1 VSRISVR
8 WLDDGQLKSG
18 DETSLETACVTG
30 PWCWVDVTDP
40 DDRSLG
46 LVAERFGLHPLETED
61 ILHKQHRPKLDLFPD
76 HLHVVWIAPQ
86 PRPGTAVDFAELDV
100 VIGKGH
106 LITAHLGTM
115 PAVDMETSD
124 GVENFSRG
132 PDWVLHGIIDRLVD
146 DVLPVVDSLG
156 ERLDDIEDVVVTNPD
171 PEKLVDLHSLRRQLV
186 EVHRVV
192 SPERDVLRSLA
203 RERSVISE
211 DAYRY
216 FLDVGDHLA
225 RVDDAIE
232 TYRDVAA
239 SVMDIY
245 LSAQSNRMNQIMKQL
260 TVVATIFM
268 PLTLISGIYGMNVS
282 VISKGGVGMWP
293 PPSLW
298 WSFWLVISAMVL
310 IALGMLWYFRRKEWW

>member
-1 VSRISVR
+1 VAVVRVS
-8 WLDDGQLKSG
+8 WLEDGQVMSG
-18 DETSLETACVTG
+18 DMAALDAACASG
-30 PWCWVDVTDP
+30 SWCWVDVTEP
-40 DDRSLG
+40 DEQTLG
-46 LVAERFGLHPLETED
+46 LVGQRFGLHPLEVED

-76 HLHVVWIAPQ
+76 RLHMVWIAPQ
-86 PRPGTAVDFAELDV
+86 LRDGGAIEFAELDV
-100 VIGKGH
+100 VIGPGH
-106 LITAHLGTM
+106 LITAHLGTIQ
-115 PAVDMETSD
+115 AIDLEVSD
-124 GVENFSRG
+124 GVESFQRG
-132 PDWVLHGIIDRLVD
+132 PDWILHGIIDRIVD
-146 DVLPVVDSLG
+146 DVLPVVDRLG
-156 ERLDDIEDVVVTNPD
+156 ERLDGIEEVVIVD
-171 PEKLVDLHSLRRQLV
+171 PRPESLQQLHELRRGLV

-192 SPERDVLRSLA
+192 APERDVLRALA

-268 PLTLISGIYGMNVS
+268 PLTLLSGIYGMNVS
-282 VISKGGVGMWP
+282 VVTKGGFGMWP
-293 PPSLW
+293 PPTMW
-298 WSFWLVISAMVL
+298 WSFWLVISTMLA